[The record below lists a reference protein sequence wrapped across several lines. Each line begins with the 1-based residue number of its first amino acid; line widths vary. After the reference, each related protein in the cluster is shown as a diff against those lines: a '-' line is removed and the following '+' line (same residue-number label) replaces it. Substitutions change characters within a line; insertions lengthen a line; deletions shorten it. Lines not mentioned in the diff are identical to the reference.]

1 MRDVLYPDLRFREV
15 IQTQRQDEGPKV
27 NLFLLTTQVERA
39 WALSWVE
46 ADLLTGSF
54 TASCAPQLEQGRT
67 KIIINQK
74 QTSDARDH
82 PQTPDYK
89 NKTPPNPKSQGKIL
103 VRHPRKELEL
113 VHTCKKYAVAAP
125 LKTPPMGGEEPVARH
140 GER

>member
-54 TASCAPQLEQGRT
+54 TASCAP
-67 KIIINQK
+67 
-74 QTSDARDH
+74 
-82 PQTPDYK
+82 
-89 NKTPPNPKSQGKIL
+89 
-103 VRHPRKELEL
+103 
-113 VHTCKKYAVAAP
+113 
-125 LKTPPMGGEEPVARH
+125 
-140 GER
+140 